1 MNTIIL
7 RKIVEG
13 TPRKELGMMQNIR
26 KRKESKR
33 KEQGKARFDK
43 EKLVKL
49 KKEKKEEKEENIG
62 KLKKKLERKQNKK
75 FKKQMKK
82 EKDKPEEKYSDISR
96 RKRMKVWML
105 VVALISCL
113 FIGRIA
119 WIQFVMGEELKQM
132 AYEQQSLDRAV
143 NPRRGTIY
151 DATGKT
157 ILAVSSTVNTI
168 TVNPNNIS
176 KENKEKVARALSNI
190 FELDYETVLKKV
202 KKNTSIET
210 IVRRIEKK
218 KADELRIWMEDN
230 GITVGINIDED
241 TKRYYPYNSLASQ
254 VIGFCGSD
262 NQGLDGIEA
271 IYEEELQG
279 EKGRITKVTDANGG
293 EIEGEGENY
302 ISAIDGNDLVISIDA
317 TIQGIAEKYLKE
329 ACIDNV
335 CTDGG
340 NIIIMNPK
348 TGDILAMAG
357 YPNYNLNEP
366 YETTIE
372 ELKGNWDNLS
382 ESDQIKEMQKVW
394 RNKAVADTYEPGS
407 TFKLITTS
415 AALEEG
421 ITTTDKEGEF
431 CCTGGITIAGV
442 RISCWRYYNPHG
454 SESLRQALMNSCNPV
469 FIGLGQEIGVS
480 KYYDYLE
487 KFGLLKRTGIDLP
500 GEAGS
505 IFLKEDKVGPVEL
518 ATISF
523 GQRFEITPIQ
533 MITAVSTI
541 ANKETYVKPRIVKQ
555 IIDSQTGE
563 ITNIPV
569 EETEKVISKE
579 TAEGVLS
586 MMGSVV
592 AQGTGKNAQVQ
603 GYSIGGKTGTSE
615 DGVNTGKYVTSFVGV
630 APVSD
635 PEVVILITLYNP
647 TGEGGHQGGGVA
659 APIASQVLG
668 EVLPY
673 LEIQQDNISEED
685 IKKEVEVPNVVGMTI
700 SEAKKVLEEAGV
712 GISYEEVEEDISEKI
727 VTSQVPVGG
736 IKIYEGTNVVIEY
749 GEK

>member
-1 MNTIIL
+1 MRLRMNTGKRKGNKRKTKRGFYREKERKKIIP
-7 RKIVEG
+7 RFD
-13 TPRKELGMMQNIR
+13 RKEIMNI
-26 KRKESKR
+26 
-33 KEQGKARFDK
+33 
-43 EKLVKL
+43 
-49 KKEKKEEKEENIG
+49 KKEKAEKIENVER
-62 KLKKKLERKQNKK
+62 LKKKFEKKQNKK
-75 FKKQMKK
+75 YRKQIK
-82 EKDKPEEKYSDISR
+82 EDKVKAEEKYSEISR
-96 RKRMKVWML
+96 RKRFKVAI
-105 VVALISCL
+105 VAVCLIFTV

-119 WIQFVMGEELKQM
+119 WIQFVMGDELKRM
-132 AYEQQSLDRAV
+132 AYEQQSLERAV

-157 ILAVSSTVNTI
+157 ILAVSSTVNTV
-168 TVNPNNIS
+168 TVNPTNIS
-176 KENKEKVARALSNI
+176 KENKEKVAEALSNI
-190 FELDYETVLKKV
+190 FDLDYETVLKKV
-202 KKNTSIET
+202 NKKTSIEN
-210 IVRRIEKK
+210 IARKVEKEK
-218 KADELRIWMEDN
+218 TDELRVWMEAN
-230 GITVGINIDED
+230 NIETGINIDED

-271 IYEEELQG
+271 IYEDELQG

-293 EIEGEGENY
+293 EIENEGESY
-302 ISAIDGNDLVISIDA
+302 TSAVDGNDLVLSIDA

-329 ACIDNV
+329 ACIDNK

-340 NIIIMNPK
+340 NIIVMNPK

-357 YPNYNLNEP
+357 YPDYNLNTP

-372 ELKGNWDNLS
+372 ELRESWDNLS
-382 ESDQIKEMQKVW
+382 ETEQVAEMQKVW

-407 TFKLITTS
+407 TFKLITAS

-421 ITTTDKEGEF
+421 ITTTDKQGEF
-431 CCTGGITIAGV
+431 CCTGGITVAGV

-500 GEAGS
+500 GEAGT

-541 ANKETYVKPRIVKQ
+541 ANKGTYVKPRIVKQ
-555 IIDSQTGE
+555 IINSVTGE
-563 ITNIPV
+563 ITDIPID
-569 EETEKVISKE
+569 ETEGVISQK
-579 TAEGVLS
+579 TAEDVLS
-586 MMGSVV
+586 MMGTVV
-592 AQGTGKNAQVQ
+592 AEGTGKNARVQ

-635 PEVVILITLYNP
+635 PQVVVLITLYNP

-659 APIASQVLG
+659 APIGSQVLG

-673 LEIQQDNISEED
+673 LEVQKDNLTEDD
-685 IKKEVEVPNVVGMTI
+685 IKEEVEVPNVTGLTV
-700 SEAKKVLEEAGV
+700 SEAKKILEDV
-712 GISYEEVEEDISEKI
+712 GLEISYEETEENVADKT
-727 VTSQVPVGG
+727 VTVQVPVSG
-736 IKIYEGTNVVIEY
+736 IEIYEGTKVVVEY
-749 GEK
+749 K

>member
-1 MNTIIL
+1 
-7 RKIVEG
+7 
-13 TPRKELGMMQNIR
+13 MQNIR

-33 KEQGKARFDK
+33 KEQGKVRFDK
-43 EKLVKL
+43 EKLIKL
-49 KKEKKEEKEENIG
+49 KKEKKEKKEENVE
-62 KLKKKLERKQNKK
+62 KLRKKLERKQNKK

-82 EKDKPEEKYSDISR
+82 EKNKPEEKYSDISR
-96 RKRMKVWML
+96 RKRMKIWIL
-105 VVALISCL
+105 VVALIFSL

-119 WIQFVMGEELKQM
+119 WIQFVMGDELKQM
-132 AYEQQSLDRAV
+132 AYEQQSLDRTV

-210 IVRRIEKK
+210 IVRKVEKE

-230 GITVGINIDED
+230 NITVGINIDED

-302 ISAIDGNDLVISIDA
+302 ISAIDGDDLVLSIDA

-340 NIIIMNPK
+340 NIIVMNPK

-372 ELKGNWDNLS
+372 ELKTTWDSLS
-382 ESDQIKEMQKVW
+382 ESEQIAEMQKVW

-407 TFKLITTS
+407 TFKLITAS

-505 IFLKEDKVGPVEL
+505 IFLSEDKVGPVEL

-541 ANKETYVKPRIVKQ
+541 ANKGTYVKPRIVKQ
-555 IIDSQTGE
+555 IIDSETGE
-563 ITNIPV
+563 VTDIPV
-569 EETEKVISKE
+569 EETEGVISKE

-586 MMGSVV
+586 MMESVV
-592 AQGTGKNAQVQ
+592 AEGTGKNAQVK

-630 APVSD
+630 APISD
-635 PEVVILITLYNP
+635 PEVVVLITLYNP

-659 APIASQVLG
+659 APIGSQVLG

-673 LEIQQDNISEED
+673 LEIQQDNLTEED
-685 IKKEVEVPNVVGMTI
+685 IKNEVEVPNVIGMTV
-700 SEAKKVLEEAGV
+700 SEAKKELEKLGL
-712 GISYEEVEEDISEKI
+712 GISYEETEEDITDKI
-727 VTSQVPVGG
+727 VTNQVPVNG
-736 IKIYEGTNVVIEY
+736 IEIYEGTNVVIEY

>member
-1 MNTIIL
+1 M
-7 RKIVEG
+7 
-13 TPRKELGMMQNIR
+13 
-26 KRKESKR
+26 
-33 KEQGKARFDK
+33 
-43 EKLVKL
+43 
-49 KKEKKEEKEENIG
+49 
-62 KLKKKLERKQNKK
+62 
-75 FKKQMKK
+75 
-82 EKDKPEEKYSDISR
+82 
-96 RKRMKVWML
+96 
-105 VVALISCL
+105 AL
-113 FIGRIA
+113 
-119 WIQFVMGEELKQM
+119 
-132 AYEQQSLDRAV
+132 EQQSLDRTI

-151 DATGKT
+151 DATGT
-157 ILAVSSTVNTI
+157 NILAVSSTVNTI
-168 TVNPNNIS
+168 TVNPVNIS
-176 KENKEKVARALSNI
+176 KENKEKVAEALSNI
-190 FELDYETVLKKV
+190 FELEYDEVLKKV
-202 KKNTSIET
+202 NKKTSIET
-210 IVRRIEKK
+210 IARKVEKE
-218 KADELRIWMEDN
+218 KADELRKWMSNN
-230 GITVGINIDED
+230 GIDVGINIDED
-241 TKRYYPYNSLASQ
+241 TKRYYPYNTLASQ
-254 VIGFCGSD
+254 VIGFCGYD

-271 IYEEELQG
+271 IYEKELKG
-279 EKGRITKVTDANGG
+279 EKGRIRKVTDAQGG
-293 EIEGEGENY
+293 EIENEGENY
-302 ISAIDGNDLVISIDA
+302 ISAIDGNDLVLSIDL

-329 ACIDNV
+329 ACIDNK

-372 ELKGNWDNLS
+372 ELKPNWENMS
-382 ESDQIKEMQKVW
+382 ETDQIKEMQKLW
-394 RNKAVADTYEPGS
+394 RNKAVTDTYEPGS
-407 TFKLITTS
+407 TFKLVTSS

-442 RISCWRYYNPHG
+442 RISCWRYYRPHG

-469 FIGLGQEIGVS
+469 FIGLGQKIGVN

-487 KFGLLKRTGIDLP
+487 KFGLLRKTGIDLP

-541 ANKETYVKPRIVKQ
+541 ANKGTYVKPRIVKK
-555 IIDSQTGE
+555 IINSTTGE
-563 ITNIPV
+563 IKDIPS
-569 EETEKVISKE
+569 EKTENVISKE

-592 AQGTGKNAQVQ
+592 AEGTGKNAQVQ

-659 APIASQVLG
+659 APIGSQVLG

-673 LEIQQDNISEED
+673 LEVQKEETEEISIQEEVNVPNIVGLTVKEAKDKLKEQNLD
-685 IKKEVEVPNVVGMTI
+685 IK
-700 SEAKKVLEEAGV
+700 
-712 GISYEEVEEDISEKI
+712 YEETEEDISDKKI
-727 VTSQVPVGG
+727 ISQVPIEGMKVNKGS
-736 IKIYEGTNVVIEY
+736 KIIIEC
-749 GEK
+749 EK